1 MVKSFVK
8 WLFPCEEHARLEDEL
23 RQVTARVSSL
33 QALLEVEKRLHAEL
47 KQSKAE
53 DWAAAC
59 KSAQAASSAIMDLQ
73 RQVFCMRGGGRR
85 AGS

>member
-1 MVKSFVK
+1 MALSFIN
-8 WLFPCEEHARLEDEL
+8 WLFPCKEHARLEDEL
-23 RQVTARVSSL
+23 HLANVRVREL
-33 QALLEVEKRLHAEL
+33 ETLLRDEKQKYAEL

>member
-1 MVKSFVK
+1 MIANLIKAM
-8 WLFPCEEHARLEDEL
+8 FPYLEVQKLEEEL
-23 RQVTARVSSL
+23 RESKALVRELDSLLRV
-33 QALLEVEKRLHAEL
+33 ERGKYAEL

-73 RQVFCMRGGGRR
+73 RQVFCIRGGGRR

>member
-1 MVKSFVK
+1 MSFIN
-8 WLFPCEEHARLEDEL
+8 WLFPCKEHARLEDEL
-23 RQVTARVSSL
+23 HLANVRVREL
-33 QALLEVEKRLHAEL
+33 EALLREQRQMHAEL
-47 KQSKAE
+47 QQSKAE

>member
-1 MVKSFVK
+1 MIANLIKAM
-8 WLFPCEEHARLEDEL
+8 FPCLEVHKLEEEL
-23 RQVTARVSSL
+23 RQSNARVREL
-33 QALLEVEKRLHAEL
+33 DGLLRDEKRKYAEL

>member
-1 MVKSFVK
+1 MMSFIN
-8 WLFPCEEHARLEDEL
+8 WLFPCKEHARLEDEL
-23 RQVTARVSSL
+23 HLANVRVREL
-33 QALLEVEKRLHAEL
+33 ETLLRDEKQKYAEL

>member
-1 MVKSFVK
+1 MALSFIN
-8 WLFPCEEHARLEDEL
+8 WLFPCKEHARLEDEL
-23 RQVTARVSSL
+23 HLANVRVRELESL
-33 QALLEVEKRLHAEL
+33 LRDEKQKHAEL

-59 KSAQAASSAIMDLQ
+59 KSAQAASSAIADLQ
-73 RQVFCMRGGGRR
+73 NKIYWMRTLGRS

>member
-1 MVKSFVK
+1 MLSFIN

-23 RQVTARVSSL
+23 HLANARVREL
-33 QALLEVEKRLHAEL
+33 ENLLRDEKQMHAEL

-73 RQVFCMRGGGRR
+73 RQVFYMRGGGRR

>member
-1 MVKSFVK
+1 MALSFIN
-8 WLFPCEEHARLEDEL
+8 WLFPCKEHARLEDEL
-23 RQVTARVSSL
+23 YLANVRVREL
-33 QALLEVEKRLHAEL
+33 ENLLRDEKQKYAEL

>member
-1 MVKSFVK
+1 MIANLIKAM
-8 WLFPCEEHARLEDEL
+8 FPCLEVRNLKDEL
-23 RQVTARVSSL
+23 RQSEARAREL
-33 QALLEVEKRLHAEL
+33 EGLLRDEIRKYEEL

-59 KSAQAASSAIMDLQ
+59 KSAQAASSAIIDLQ

>member
-1 MVKSFVK
+1 MIASLIKAM
-8 WLFPCEEHARLEDEL
+8 FPFLEVQKLEEEL
-23 RQVTARVSSL
+23 RKSNARVREL
-33 QALLEVEKRLHAEL
+33 DGLLRDERRKYEEL

-59 KSAQAASSAIMDLQ
+59 KSAQAASSAIADLQ
-73 RQVFCMRGGGRR
+73 NKIYWMRTLGRS

>member
-1 MVKSFVK
+1 MAVSFIN
-8 WLFPCEEHARLEDEL
+8 WLFPCKEHTRLEDEL
-23 RQVTARVSSL
+23 HIANARILELQGLLSDERQRYVD
-33 QALLEVEKRLHAEL
+33 L
-47 KQSKAE
+47 KQSKAD